1 MTVNLN
7 DPEYT
12 LVLAL
17 EGFRQAGGRYRV
29 AADAS
34 EDAAFVFSPLAEA
47 LMWAVSID
55 ETFFKLDDQ
64 RYRNARDVDID
75 GRYLQALRYARNR
88 CTHQLALVAERKG
101 LAPPFRPPITLGLLF
116 RWRPGS
122 ELPPP
127 DPKFKDPGGEAMYDE
142 LLAKDPADQAIVHA
156 DAWFTRWSAQ
166 RI

>member
-1 MTVNLN
+1 MTVDLN

-17 EGFRQAGGRYRV
+17 EGFRQAAARYQV
-29 AADAS
+29 AVDAS
-34 EDAAFVFSPLAEA
+34 EDAAVVFTPLAEA
-47 LMWAVSID
+47 LMWAISID
-55 ETFFKLDDQ
+55 ETFFKVDDQ
-64 RYRNARDVDID
+64 PYRDARDGDAD

-116 RWRPGS
+116 RWRPVS

-127 DPKFKDPGGEAMYDE
+127 DPRFRDPRGETAYDE
-142 LLAKDPADQAIVHA
+142 LLAKNPADQAIVHA
-156 DAWFTRWSAQ
+156 DAWFVRWSAQ